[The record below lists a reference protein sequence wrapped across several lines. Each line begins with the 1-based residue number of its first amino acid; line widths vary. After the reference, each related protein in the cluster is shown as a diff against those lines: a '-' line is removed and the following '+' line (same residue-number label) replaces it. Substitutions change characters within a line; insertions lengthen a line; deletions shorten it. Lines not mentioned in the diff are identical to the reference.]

1 MAFFTA
7 CDKLQWSS
15 VAARGK
21 LQWPRP
27 ELSPARDV
35 LPHGKLGPRLFH
47 VRARIDQLMGRMWG
61 RTQETATRY
70 GVARLPGAKP

>member
-15 VAARGK
+15 VAAPDRMRR
-21 LQWPRP
+21 PRP
-27 ELSPARDV
+27 WFLPARDV
-35 LPHGKLGPRLFH
+35 LQHGEPGPRLSH